1 MTPWCPVPGRPL
13 GDALFPTSQAAGAL
27 EDRVPV
33 GSSSSGL
40 PLQPS
45 TTPSGSRRVC
55 SCDRQTWSQFAQF
68 PWTETK
74 APVGS
79 LTRPLL
85 LRWANQSQLG
95 TGPCQQAAE
104 GQRQGYPASFGEARR
119 DSSPRRA
126 QIFPTGAGAKS
137 PSALTPNSF
146 QSGPSDAPAGRAPP
160 PPWAQEPSPS
170 SFQRPGRKW
179 GRGGPAQVLS
189 TPPPH
194 WPPSSGPCPPR
205 AAGDGA
211 QPVEGRERAGG
222 GLAGAAGA
230 GAGPNSL
237 LPPPPRSHGD
247 RRRRPGGS

>member
-1 MTPWCPVPGRPL
+1 MPSSPL
-13 GDALFPTSQAAGAL
+13 HRQQEHWRT
-27 EDRVPV
+27 VPV

-45 TTPSGSRRVC
+45 PTPSGSRRVS

-74 APVGS
+74 APIGS

-95 TGPCQQAAE
+95 TGPCQQAAQ
-104 GQRQGYPASFGEARR
+104 GQRQGYPARFGEARR

-126 QIFPTGAGAKS
+126 QISPTGGWEQEPLSSHTQLIPERAQRRTS
-137 PSALTPNSF
+137 R
-146 QSGPSDAPAGRAPP
+146 QGPSPTLGPAAIPQLLPETGEEMGEGRPGSSSLH
-160 PPWAQEPSPS
+160 SPS
-170 SFQRPGRKW
+170 SLATIFRP
-179 GRGGPAQVLS
+179 L
-189 TPPPH
+189 
-194 WPPSSGPCPPR
+194 PPR

-247 RRRRPGGS
+247 RRRPGGS